1 MGDSEWPV
9 SCGEVLPK
17 LDYSGAPREAGSH
30 GGRGKSKLGERGE
43 SGGRACEDAQLGV
56 TLSRES

>member
-1 MGDSEWPV
+1 MGDSECPV

-30 GGRGKSKLGERGE
+30 GGRGNSKLGERGE
-43 SGGRACEDAQLGV
+43 SRGRACEDA
-56 TLSRES
+56 